1 MIVFEMEC
9 EERNR
14 KRVFSL
20 YESDGATEIDD
31 SDRIESNEISRD
43 SDKAKKLNFSLLRSV
58 FTIKFQYFLCFTFR
72 K

>member
-43 SDKAKKLNFSLLRSV
+43 STVK
-58 FTIKFQYFLCFTFR
+58 TISIQT
-72 K
+72 